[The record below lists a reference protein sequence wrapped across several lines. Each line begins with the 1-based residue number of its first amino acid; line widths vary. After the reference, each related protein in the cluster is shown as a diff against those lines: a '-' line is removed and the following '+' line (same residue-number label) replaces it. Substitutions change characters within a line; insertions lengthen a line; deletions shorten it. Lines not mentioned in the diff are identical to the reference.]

1 MHTIGVGSNS
11 ILGWGGGLGPGPLC
25 PLPPSPVPM
34 PMVHAISDNS
44 CNGGLETAANTL
56 TTGSGEGKAERTQRI
71 NLLAGNFTFSFP
83 L

>member
-1 MHTIGVGSNS
+1 
-11 ILGWGGGLGPGPLC
+11 
-25 PLPPSPVPM
+25 M
-34 PMVHAISDNS
+34 PMVHTISDNS

>member
-11 ILGWGGGLGPGPLC
+11 ILGWGKSGPWP
-25 PLPPSPVPM
+25 PLPRPSPVPM
-34 PMVHAISDNS
+34 PMVHTISDNS
-44 CNGGLETAANTL
+44 CNGGLETAANIL
-56 TTGSGEGKAERTQRI
+56 TTGSGEGKAERGQRI